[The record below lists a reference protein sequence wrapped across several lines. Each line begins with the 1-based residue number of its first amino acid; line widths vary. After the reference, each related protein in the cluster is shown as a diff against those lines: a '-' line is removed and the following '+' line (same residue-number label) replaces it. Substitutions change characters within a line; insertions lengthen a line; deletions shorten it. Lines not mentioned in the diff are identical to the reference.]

1 MSIKVDNEYG
11 SVQINT
17 EVVANIA
24 GAAAIECYGLVGM
37 ASKSP
42 TSGIVSLLKR
52 ENLSKGVKVHVEP
65 TGGIIIDLFVIV
77 QFGTKIS
84 VVANNIIEK
93 VKYHV
98 ENQTGMKVLKVN
110 LNIEGVRVQR

>member
-1 MSIKVDNEYG
+1 MNIKVENEIG
-11 SVQINT
+11 VIEINT
-17 EVVANIA
+17 DVISTIA

-37 ASKSP
+37 ASKST
-42 TSGIVSLLKR
+42 TSGIVDLLKK
-52 ENLSKGVKVHVEP
+52 ENLSKGIKILVEED
-65 TGGIIIDLFVIV
+65 GIIIDLYVIV

-98 ENQTGMKVLKVN
+98 EKQTGVTVKSVN
-110 LNIEGVRVQR
+110 LNIEGVRVQK

>member
-1 MSIKVDNEYG
+1 MSIRIDNEFG
-11 SVQINT
+11 SVQINS
-17 EVVANIA
+17 EVIANIA
-24 GAAAIECYGLVGM
+24 GSAAVECYGLVGM

-42 TSGIVSLLKR
+42 TSGIVSLLMR
-52 ENLSKGVKVHVEP
+52 ENLSKGVKVHVDPE
-65 TGGIIIDLFVIV
+65 GIVIDLYVIV

-98 ENQTGMKVLKVN
+98 ENQTGTKVLKVN

>member
-1 MSIKVDNEYG
+1 MSIRIDNEYG

-17 EVVANIA
+17 EVIANIA

-52 ENLSKGVKVHVEP
+52 ENLSKGIKVHLEP
-65 TGGIIIDLFVIV
+65 DGVILDLYVIV

-98 ENQTGMKVLKVN
+98 ESQTGMKVLKVN

>member
-17 EVVANIA
+17 EVIASIA
-24 GAAAIECYGLVGM
+24 GAAAVECYGLVGM

-52 ENLSKGVKVHVEP
+52 ENLSKGIKVHVEP
-65 TGGIIIDLFVIV
+65 AGVIIDLYVIV

-98 ENQTGMKVLKVN
+98 ENQTGTKVLKVN

>member
-1 MSIKVDNEYG
+1 MLRPGGHGVKI
-11 SVQINT
+11 
-17 EVVANIA
+17 
-24 GAAAIECYGLVGM
+24 
-37 ASKSP
+37 P

-52 ENLSKGVKVHVEP
+52 ENLSKGVKVHVDPE
-65 TGGIIIDLFVIV
+65 GIVIDLYVIV

-98 ENQTGMKVLKVN
+98 ENQTGTKVLRVN